1 MDYQK
6 AFDKVPHNRLIS
18 KLKAYKFNA
27 ELLDW
32 VQSYLK
38 DRSQIVEVNGK
49 QSMWLPVNS
58 GIPQGSVL
66 GPLLFLLYINDLP
79 DNIDSSVYMYPDDTK
94 LYREIREPRDH
105 EILQE
110 DLNKLSVWSDL
121 WLLKFHPEKCFS
133 LTMGK
138 QDEDQFAYHMM
149 IDKTK
154 TFMTK
159 VENIK
164 DIGVTIDCHLKFE
177 KHINGKFVTAN
188 KIVGIIRRSFMFLK

>member
-6 AFDKVPHNRLIS
+6 AFDKVLHNRLIL

-38 DRSQIVEVNGK
+38 DRSQFVEVNGK
-49 QSMWLPVNS
+49 QSMWLPVTS

-66 GPLLFLLYINDLP
+66 GPLLFLLNINDLP
-79 DNIDSSVYMYPDDTK
+79 DNIISGVYMYADDTK

-110 DLNKLSVWSDL
+110 DLNKLSDWSDF

-133 LTMGK
+133 LTIGK

-149 IDKTK
+149 LDKTK
-154 TFMTK
+154 
-159 VENIK
+159 
-164 DIGVTIDCHLKFE
+164 HL
-177 KHINGKFVTAN
+177 
-188 KIVGIIRRSFMFLK
+188 